1 MICIFNKCKNM
12 RHFYHNDM
20 DLKSSLSTT
29 SNSQSSNAIGRFSS
43 TVLKPKIK
51 YNGVYSKP
59 NHHPMA
65 MHSIQ
70 NTNIPRTLSINTVMS
85 IIRNIPEVNEFV
97 KKYNFGV
104 NFNKRENELLIGD
117 LYTLR
122 GVECDDFKMPIKVY
136 KLVAVLHE
144 LNGVELNSVVVKQVG
159 GEETTIFSLTKF
171 DCETLSLPFEK
182 GLQIFP
188 KTMNWVVYK
197 EETEEEADN
206 RLKKADL
213 NNLSTY
219 PKSPQDGNIWNIVIK
234 LEGFSSYRKTHIVIP
249 SGDIIKTEDL
259 HNMLKVRTIIPIES
273 FNHTASFECGE
284 EIPYVIATS
293 SVTNNTYSPNCPAD
307 LDENLYLELQLAK
320 PYRNLRNISDAL
332 IGVSPIALNDKST
345 EMLFEVIIE
354 DVKKETRENNEIFN
368 LIMSSNYSGTSSLY
382 AKSNT
387 AYETL
392 RQQNENDR
400 QQYRSAEMEYFKI

>member
-12 RHFYHNDM
+12 RHFYHNEI
-20 DLKSSLSTT
+20 DLKSSLSPT
-29 SNSQSSNAIGRFSS
+29 SNPRYSSAAGSCSNAVG
-43 TVLKPKIK
+43 KPRIK
-51 YNGVYSKP
+51 YNGVYTKP
-59 NHHPMA
+59 NQHPMA
-65 MHSIQ
+65 MPSIQ
-70 NTNIPRTLSINTVMS
+70 NTNIPRTLSIKHNGQNISFENLFKNCTSINTVIS
-85 IIRNIPEVNEFV
+85 NIGNIPEVNEFV
-97 KKYNFGV
+97 KKYDFGI
-104 NFNKRENELLIGD
+104 NFNKRENELLIGE
-117 LYTLR
+117 LYTLS

-136 KLVAVLHE
+136 KLIAVLHK
-144 LNGVELNSVVVKQVG
+144 LDGVELNSVVVKQVG

-197 EETEEEADN
+197 EETEEEVDN

-234 LEGFSSYRKTHIVIP
+234 LEGFSSYRKTHIVMP

-284 EIPYVIATS
+284 VIPYVIATS

-332 IGVSPIALNDKST
+332 IGVSPIALNGKST
-345 EMLFEVIIE
+345 EMLFEAIIE
-354 DVKKETRENNEIFN
+354 EEKKESI
-368 LIMSSNYSGTSSLY
+368 
-382 AKSNT
+382 K
-387 AYETL
+387 
-392 RQQNENDR
+392 
-400 QQYRSAEMEYFKI
+400 